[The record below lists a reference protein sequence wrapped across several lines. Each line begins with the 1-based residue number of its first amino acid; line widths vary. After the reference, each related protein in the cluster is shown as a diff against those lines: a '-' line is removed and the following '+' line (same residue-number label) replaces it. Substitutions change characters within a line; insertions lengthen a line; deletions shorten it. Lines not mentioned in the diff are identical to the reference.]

1 MRIKYR
7 DNPNTRTQ
15 TMTDTMPT
23 VEGVIA
29 DALTKLSVWTEH
41 DLRVKAIATALREA
55 GMVDEWEDIETA
67 PKNAT
72 KVLTYTPPEGV

>member
-1 MRIKYR
+1 
-7 DNPNTRTQ
+7 
-15 TMTDTMPT
+15 MTDTMPT

-55 GMVDEWEDIETA
+55 GMVDEWERIDTA
-67 PKNAT
+67 SRRERRARM
-72 KVLTYTPPEGV
+72 TPTQGEA